1 MTKVCGVACVTDI
14 KPLCNG
20 NVTELP
26 CGGDVTATETGDA
39 GDGDATADTIDA
51 VAVLVCPAATA
62 VCC

>member
-20 NVTELP
+20 NVTA
-26 CGGDVTATETGDA
+26 CGDVTATETGDA

-51 VAVLVCPAATA
+51 VAVLVCPACGTA

>member
-20 NVTELP
+20 NVTA
-26 CGGDVTATETGDA
+26 CGDVTATETGDA
-39 GDGDATADTIDA
+39 GDGDAAATADTIEA
-51 VAVLVCPAATA
+51 VAVLVCPATPT